1 MMSWKNIKL
10 IFQREVRDQLR
21 DRRTLFMVA
30 VLPLLLYPLL
40 GVGLV
45 QMTVTFSEQV
55 RRVVVIGADQLP
67 SPSLIEE
74 NRFNPVYFDSPETI
88 EKLALFTDRPGAID
102 QIDDPATAKEL
113 ADFLQQVEQRRD
125 RINRLGELQRQI
137 DSLNPGSPLASALV
151 AEEQILRQEIE
162 GWFSGAPAQVLIVFP
177 ETFLEKYNEISEA
190 LQQGQHNELDFSTIP
205 RPILL
210 HNSANEK
217 SEIAYQRIRHA
228 LQNWEQALLMER
240 LKAANLP
247 LSLPQPVP
255 MTKVDLAE
263 PTQLAA
269 NVWSKVFPA
278 LLVIMSVTGAFY
290 PAIDLGAGEK
300 ERGTMETLLISPA
313 SRTEIVIGKFLTVML
328 FSLSTAL
335 LNLVSMGFTGRHI
348 LSSIGAAKSSPM
360 GDLSF
365 PPLESLVWVVLLAI
379 PLAALFSA
387 LSLSLAMFARSSKEG
402 QYYLT
407 PLLLVTMGLTMFCLN
422 PAVEL
427 NPYYSVLPVTG
438 PALLLK
444 SLLLGNSEGTAVM
457 YAFPVL
463 LTSCGYSALALWWA
477 TEQFQRE
484 EVLFRESERFEL
496 GLWLKHLLREK
507 EPTPSFPEAAVCFVM
522 IAILQFQFLTAVQGS
537 ADLLDNPNNI
547 LTTQLIH
554 LIATVG
560 TPPVFM
566 ALLLTTNL
574 RRTLKLTLPRFTF
587 VAVGT
592 ALAITLLP
600 VALEL
605 MTFLDPFFPPLPP
618 GTEKILEAMGTE
630 KVPLWMALATFALAP
645 AVCEELAF
653 RGFILSGLQRSRRRW
668 LPIVL
673 SALLFGVI
681 HMIPKQQFNAALLG
695 IVLGLLAVRSG
706 SLLPGVIFHFLFNGA
721 QVMASR
727 VKAEDLSATAMNWLV
742 TMEQS
747 DGIAHPRFRLSVV
760 IICGLLSAAMI
771 AWLVRQPSP
780 NEGDNSSDPPGE
792 ELPTPGESSRRS
804 AEPLQPAKPVNSHS

>member
-55 RRVVVIGADQLP
+55 RRVVVVGADQLP

-74 NRFNPVYFDSPETI
+74 NRFNPAFFNSPEITD
-88 EKLALFTDRPGAID
+88 KLALLTDRPGAID
-102 QIDDPATAKEL
+102 QIGDATTAKEL
-113 ADFLQQVEQRRD
+113 ADLLQQVEQRRD
-125 RINRLGELQRQI
+125 RITRLGELQRQI
-137 DSLNPGSPLASALV
+137 DTLNPGSPLAPALIS
-151 AEEQILRQEIE
+151 EERILRQEIE

-177 ETFLEKYNEISEA
+177 DDFLEKYNAISEA
-190 LQQGQHNELDFSTIP
+190 LKQGDRTDLDLSTLP
-205 RPILL
+205 RPVLL

-228 LQNWEQALLMER
+228 LQNWEQALLEER
-240 LKAANLP
+240 LKAAHLP
-247 LSLPQPVP
+247 LSLPHPVP

-348 LSSIGAAKSSPM
+348 LSSIGAAKASPM

-365 PPLESLVWVVLLAI
+365 PPVDSLVWVVLLAI

-422 PAVEL
+422 PGVEL

-444 SLLLGNSEGTAVM
+444 SLLLGNAEGTAVM

-484 EVLFRESERFEL
+484 DVLFRESERFEL
-496 GLWLKHLLREK
+496 GLWIRHLLREK
-507 EPTPSFPEAAVCFVM
+507 EATPSFPEAAVCFVT
-522 IAILQFQFLTAVQGS
+522 IAILQFQFLTSMQGS
-537 ADLLDNPNNI
+537 TDLLENPQSI

-560 TPPVFM
+560 TPAVFM
-566 ALLLTTNL
+566 ALLLTTHL
-574 RRTLKLTLPRFTF
+574 TRTLKLKIPRFSYMI
-587 VAVGT
+587 VGGV
-592 ALAITLLP
+592 LAMTLLP

-605 MTFLDPFFPPLPP
+605 MSFLDPFFPPLPP
-618 GTEKILEAMGTE
+618 GTEKILEAMGTD
-630 KVPLWMALATFALAP
+630 KVSVWMALATFALAP

-668 LPIVL
+668 LPIVI

-695 IVLGLLAVRSG
+695 LVLGLLAVRSG
-706 SLLPGVIFHFLFNGA
+706 SLYPGILFHFLFNGA

-727 VKAEDLSATAMNWLV
+727 MKAEDLNTGVMQWLV
-742 TMEQS
+742 TIQQS
-747 DGIAHPRFRLSVV
+747 DGISSPRFRISVV
-760 IICGLLSAAMI
+760 IVCGLISAALI
-771 AWLVRQPSP
+771 AWLVRQPIPEEEDPDESP
-780 NEGDNSSDPPGE
+780 NDDVSAQNMAAIDAA
-792 ELPTPGESSRRS
+792 ESSH
-804 AEPLQPAKPVNSHS
+804 PGKPVNSHS

>member
-1 MMSWKNIKL
+1 MGRPAGQGNFMMSWKNVKL

-40 GVGLV
+40 GVGMV

-55 RRVVVIGADQLP
+55 RRVVIVGTDQIP
-67 SPSLIEE
+67 TPSLVKEGKLDPL
-74 NRFNPVYFDSPETI
+74 FFDSPDAADKLQLTTDLPDGLDNVSDPQIRKRLEEFFLQVEERRSRI
-88 EKLALFTDRPGAID
+88 ERLAEVQRQLVQRASS
-102 QIDDPATAKEL
+102 PAAVNGL
-113 ADFLQQVEQRRD
+113 AD
-125 RINRLGELQRQI
+125 
-137 DSLNPGSPLASALV
+137 
-151 AEEQILRQEIE
+151 EESVLRQEVE
-162 GWFSGAPAQVLIVFP
+162 HWFSQAPVQVLILFP
-177 ETFLEKYNEISEA
+177 KNFLTRYDEVSQGLKQRNENGAVSV
-190 LQQGQHNELDFSTIP
+190 LLP

-217 SEIAYQRIRHA
+217 SEIAYRRVQHA
-228 LQNWEQALLMER
+228 LQNWEDALLEQR
-240 LKAANLP
+240 LRDANLP
-247 LSLPQPVP
+247 VSLPNPVP

-263 PTQLAA
+263 ATQLAA
-269 NVWSKVFPA
+269 NVWSKIFPA

-313 SRTEIVIGKFLTVML
+313 SRTEIVFGKFLTVMV

-335 LNLVSMGFTGRHI
+335 LNLVSMGFTGKHM
-348 LSSIGAAKSSPM
+348 LSAIGAARSSPL

-365 PPLESLVWVVLLAI
+365 PPLESLFWVVLLAI

-422 PAVEL
+422 PGVEL

-444 SLLLGNSEGTAVM
+444 ALLLGSAETPVGL

-484 EVLFRESERFEL
+484 EVLFREAERFEI
-496 GLWLKHLLREK
+496 GLWLRHLLREK
-507 EPTPSFPEAAVCFVM
+507 EPTPSFAEAAVCFVI
-522 IAILQFQFLTAVQGS
+522 IALLQFLFLTSMQGAGDQLNSPRKMVTVQV
-537 ADLLDNPNNI
+537 I
-547 LTTQLIH
+547 Y

-560 TPPVFM
+560 APPLFM

-574 RRTLKLTLPRFTF
+574 RQTLKLNLPGWRMLG
-587 VAVGT
+587 AGII
-592 ALAITLLP
+592 LSLSLQP
-600 VALEL
+600 LALEL
-605 MTFLDPFFPPLPP
+605 MGRLDRFFPPLPP
-618 GTEKILEAMGTE
+618 GAEQLMKAMATSS
-630 KVPLWMALATFALAP
+630 VPLWLSLTAFALAP
-645 AVCEELAF
+645 AICEELAF
-653 RGFILSGLQRSRRRW
+653 RGFILSGLQRSRRPW
-668 LPIVL
+668 LPIVI

-706 SLLPGVIFHFLFNGA
+706 SLLPGVVFHFIFNGT
-721 QVMASR
+721 QVLASR
-727 VKAEDLSATAMNWLV
+727 LTEESLKQGSFRWLANLENV
-742 TMEQS
+742 E
-747 DGIAHPRFRLSVV
+747 GHPQLRFTFLTLAA
-760 IICGLLSAAMI
+760 CGLISGLLLW
-771 AWLVRQPSP
+771 WLVRTPSARTDERYTERDSGNP
-780 NEGDNSSDPPGE
+780 LPPAA
-792 ELPTPGESSRRS
+792 S
-804 AEPLQPAKPVNSHS
+804 

>member
-1 MMSWKNIKL
+1 MMSWKNVKL

-40 GVGLV
+40 GVGMV

-55 RRVVVIGADQLP
+55 RRIVIIGADQIP
-67 SPSLIEE
+67 APSLLEGG
-74 NRFNPVYFDSPETI
+74 RLNPAYFDSPQAADQLQLATDLPGGLKQET
-88 EKLALFTDRPGAID
+88 DP
-102 QIDDPATAKEL
+102 QIHQRLEE
-113 ADFLQQVEQRRD
+113 FFQQAGERRD
-125 RINRLGELQRQI
+125 RIERLADIQWQ
-137 DSLNPGSPLASALV
+137 LARWTGAAPPAGLMD
-151 AEEQILRQEIE
+151 EERVLRQEVE
-162 GWFSGAPAQVLIVFP
+162 HWFSQSPVQVLILFP
-177 ETFLEKYNEISEA
+177 TNFLERYRQVSEEIRQREQSDSSPIV
-190 LQQGQHNELDFSTIP
+190 LP

-217 SEIAYQRIRHA
+217 SEVAYRRVQYA
-228 LQNWEQALLMER
+228 LQNWEDALLQQR
-240 LKAANLP
+240 LNEANLP
-247 LSLPQPVP
+247 LSLPHPVP
-255 MTKVDLAE
+255 ITKVDLAE
-263 PTQLAA
+263 ATQLAA
-269 NVWSKVFPA
+269 NVWSKIFPA

-313 SRTEIVIGKFLTVML
+313 SRTEIVFGKFLTVMV

-335 LNLVSMGFTGRHI
+335 LNLVSMGFTGKHM
-348 LSSIGAAKSSPM
+348 LSAIGAARSSPM

-365 PPLESLVWVVLLAI
+365 PPLQSLMWVVLLAI

-422 PAVEL
+422 PGVEL

-444 SLLLGNSEGTAVM
+444 ALLLGSAETPVALYV
-457 YAFPVL
+457 FPVL

-484 EVLFRESERFEL
+484 DVLFREAERFEL
-496 GLWLKHLLREK
+496 RLWIRHLLREK
-507 EPTPSFPEAAVCFVM
+507 EPTPSFSEAAVCFVI
-522 IAILQFQFLTAVQGS
+522 IALLQFLFLTSMQGTGDQLDSPRNIVIVQ
-537 ADLLDNPNNI
+537 I
-547 LTTQLIH
+547 IY

-560 TPPVFM
+560 APPLFM

-574 RRTLKLTLPRFTF
+574 RKTLKLSLPS
-587 VAVGT
+587 GSM
-592 ALAITLLP
+592 LAAGVVLSLSLQP
-600 VALEL
+600 LALEL
-605 MTFLDPFFPPLPP
+605 MGRLDRFFPPLPP
-618 GTEKILEAMGTE
+618 GTQQILEAMGAGS
-630 KVPLWMALATFALAP
+630 VPWWLALSAFALAP
-645 AVCEELAF
+645 AICEELAF

-668 LPIVL
+668 LPIVI

-695 IVLGLLAVRSG
+695 LVLGLLAVRSG
-706 SLLPGVIFHFLFNGA
+706 SLLPGVVFHFIFNGT

-727 VKAEDLSATAMNWLV
+727 LTSDDLQHSVARWLMRIEGVEEAAHLRFSSLMLVGCAVVSGLILRWLIRTPNSFPEENPQGTDASGVATPKA
-742 TMEQS
+742 
-747 DGIAHPRFRLSVV
+747 
-760 IICGLLSAAMI
+760 
-771 AWLVRQPSP
+771 
-780 NEGDNSSDPPGE
+780 
-792 ELPTPGESSRRS
+792 
-804 AEPLQPAKPVNSHS
+804 